1 MIIQGKAWVFGD
13 NIDTDLI
20 VPGQYLMAP
29 IEEQAKHV
37 FEAIDPSFVMEVKP
51 GDIIVGGKNFGC
63 GSSREM
69 APQVLKHLGVGCVLA
84 ENFARIFFRNAIAIG
99 LPTMTV
105 KGISGKIE
113 KFEELR
119 ISLDTGLIQVKQ
131 SGLQLQAMPLPD
143 KMREI
148 IDAGGIEGVL
158 KNIGKMV
165 MEESKKINA

>member
-1 MIIQGKAWVFGD
+1 MLIRGRAWVFGD
-13 NIDTDLI
+13 NVDTDLI

-29 IEEQAKHV
+29 IEEQARHV
-37 FEAIDPSFVMEVKP
+37 FEAIEPSFIHEVKS

-69 APQVLKHLGVGCVLA
+69 APQVLKHLGVGCILA
-84 ENFARIFFRNAIAIG
+84 EDFARIFFRNAIAIG
-99 LPTMTV
+99 LPTMSA

-113 KFEELR
+113 RFEDLS
-119 ISLDTGLIQVKQ
+119 ISLDTGHIHVMQ
-131 SGLQLQAMPLPD
+131 SGLQFQATPLPE

-148 IDAGGIEGVL
+148 IDAGGIDVML

-165 MEESKKINA
+165 MERNQKLDQ

>member
-1 MIIQGKAWVFGD
+1 MIIQGRAWIFDD

-20 VPGQYLMAP
+20 VPGQYLMAS

-37 FEAIDPSFVMEVKP
+37 FEAIDPSFVIEVKP

-69 APQVLKHLGVGCVLA
+69 APQVLKHLRVGCVLA

-105 KGISGKIE
+105 QGISGRIG
-113 KFEELR
+113 KFEELSV
-119 ISLDTGLIQVKQ
+119 SLDTGHILAKQ
-131 SGLQLQAMPLPD
+131 SGLQFQASPLPE

-158 KNIGKMV
+158 KSIGKMV
-165 MEESKKINA
+165 VEESKKVNA